1 MSRRLK
7 TPHEI
12 RNFFPLVVRVNSN
25 PPPAKKSN
33 RGRKPRPRMAT
44 LQTRFWCGVVFFYAG
59 VDSAYAL
66 EKILYPNKWS
76 YVDGK
81 TKRPEKW
88 DAYVDGAHSPTA
100 RNGDDPV
107 ALAEAH
113 FPGSAAV
120 YRSVLW
126 SALAERGWTPER
138 ATEALLTLSS
148 SVTAITLKRPRSASD
163 DNPANPRI
171 PTFDEAAMRS
181 LVAEGSLDALA
192 ALVVFVRLSEGI
204 SSVELRELALRGLS
218 LLSNGIPADSPLT
231 PHYEALFREIDL
243 CCKHWVYA
251 DAAQRTDIV
260 IFGPGWKN
268 YTPVD
273 SRFVFPTEIARE
285 EGGEQ
290 CE

>member
-1 MSRRLK
+1 ML
-7 TPHEI
+7 
-12 RNFFPLVVRVNSN
+12 
-25 PPPAKKSN
+25 
-33 RGRKPRPRMAT
+33 
-44 LQTRFWCGVVFFYAG
+44 
-59 VDSAYAL
+59 
-66 EKILYPNKWS
+66 
-76 YVDGK
+76 
-81 TKRPEKW
+81 
-88 DAYVDGAHSPTA
+88 
-100 RNGDDPV
+100 
-107 ALAEAH
+107 
-113 FPGSAAV
+113 
-120 YRSVLW
+120 
-126 SALAERGWTPER
+126 
-138 ATEALLTLSS
+138 
-148 SVTAITLKRPRSASD
+148 
-163 DNPANPRI
+163 
-171 PTFDEAAMRS
+171 S

-218 LLSNGIPADSPLT
+218 LLSNGIPVDSPLT